1 MEADGKSCRAA
12 REAQP
17 TDGFQIQQIGPDF
30 SWVQMPGLRQLAA
43 THLNGGSTS
52 RTELQVPKQRGH
64 TQGATGTT
72 RPCAPTIELLQ
83 GSVGEINGLSADGV
97 KAHGRCRNAC
107 PW

>member
-1 MEADGKSCRAA
+1 MEADGKPCRAA

-30 SWVQMPGLRQLAA
+30 SGVQMPGLRQLAA
-43 THLNGGSTS
+43 AHLNGGSTS
-52 RTELQVPKQRGH
+52 STELQVPKERGY

-72 RPCAPTIELLQ
+72 RPSAPVIKLLQ
-83 GSVGEINGLSADGV
+83 GPVGEINGLSADGV